1 MVRMKSAMGVFTLLC
16 CALILMGCENKEK
29 EKALTAR
36 AAAAEM
42 LLSKV
47 KTDLAKAEGQVASLK
62 EELGAAKSA
71 RDELEQQVKQL
82 TGERDKAITV
92 QTAAGQETVKKLTDQ
107 LNEQTGK
114 VTELQNQISGLQKT
128 IQEQQ
133 ATIEQLQKTID
144 SLRRAP
150 AAGAAEPNAAA
161 PGQQ

>member
-16 CALILMGCENKEK
+16 CALILMGCGNKEK

-47 KTDLAKAEGQVASLK
+47 KTDLAKAEGQVAGLK

-71 RDELEQQVKQL
+71 RDELEQQVEQL
-82 TGERDKAITV
+82 TSDRDKAITA
-92 QTAAGQETVKKLTDQ
+92 QPASGQEIVNKLPDQ
-107 LNEQTGK
+107 PSEQSDK
-114 VTELQNQISGLQKT
+114 VAELQKT
-128 IQEQQ
+128 INDQRVIIQQQ
-133 ATIEQLQKTID
+133 ATALEQLRNIID
-144 SLRRAP
+144 RLRRR
-150 AAGAAEPNAAA
+150 GAAEPNAAA

>member
-1 MVRMKSAMGVFTLLC
+1 
-16 CALILMGCENKEK
+16 
-29 EKALTAR
+29 
-36 AAAAEM
+36 M

-82 TGERDKAITV
+82 TSEKDKAIAV

-114 VTELQNQISGLQKT
+114 VTELQSQIGGLQKT
-128 IQEQQ
+128 IQDQQ
-133 ATIEQLQKTID
+133 ATITQQQATIGQLQKTIEE
-144 SLRRAP
+144 LKRP
-150 AAGAAEPNAAA
+150 PEPNAVTPAQ
-161 PGQQ
+161 P